1 MHTFSALLSQQLYSL
16 AFDCRCMMRRLLV
29 WSSFFPPASAFLSL
43 VLLLLQELYNL
54 AFDYRY
60 MMRGL
65 VIDKRRG
72 NMLKVDRHK

>member
-1 MHTFSALLSQQLYSL
+1 
-16 AFDCRCMMRRLLV
+16 MMRRLLV
-29 WSSFFPPASAFLSL
+29 WSPFFPPAPAFHSR
-43 VLLLLQELYNL
+43 VVRQELYNL

>member
-1 MHTFSALLSQQLYSL
+1 MDLRLEHAICEILVRSQHVLL
-16 AFDCRCMMRRLLV
+16 CRQRG
-29 WSSFFPPASAFLSL
+29 WL
-43 VLLLLQELYNL
+43 VLLLRGCLCLQRHTCSPLQAL
-54 AFDYRY
+54 HDLSFDYRY